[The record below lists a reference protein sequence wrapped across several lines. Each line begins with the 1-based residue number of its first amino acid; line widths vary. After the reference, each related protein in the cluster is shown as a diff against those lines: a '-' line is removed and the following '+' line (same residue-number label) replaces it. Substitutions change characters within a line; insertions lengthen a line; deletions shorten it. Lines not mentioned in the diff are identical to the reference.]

1 MAGRPPRARA
11 NCARR
16 RTDADTM
23 SDQHHATTDGTGGA
37 AGSAGTRAEPR
48 AGMLAPIRE
57 TELLA
62 PATTQH
68 LPGPPAGPGDPLAGG
83 LDYRRA
89 WHAFRRR
96 WIPATVLAVTCA
108 GLAGLLTFLLLPRGY
123 EAVAWLRVRD
133 KSGMFGAGVGRDSA
147 EYEAYRKTQV
157 QLIKS
162 PLVLMAG
169 LRKANV
175 NSLVTLKNQEDKV
188 GWLTR
193 NVQVSAPMES
203 EVLQV
208 RLRGENPREITA
220 IVNAV
225 TSAYLSD
232 VVNKEKVER
241 LTRRDML
248 EKKYKE
254 NMADIRDRLDT
265 YHDLARSLGTTDSTE
280 VATQRAL
287 LLDHLSTLRAQ
298 QTQLQRDIAMLDAEL
313 AVMDAKAR
321 GEITLEQSVP
331 EEMVDAMVLRDPQF
345 VELRDQL
352 AGLEEAILYQ
362 SQRSARGAN
371 DPACKKLQDMRDG
384 LLQRMEQR
392 REELKPQIIT
402 QLSLDAAGRRTGASA
417 ESPVVLRMRREI
429 MARQLDEATTDF
441 DRVAEEVKQLGQA
454 NADLSA
460 RRQEIEQLTK
470 VTDEMGIRL
479 NATEIDIAMPNR
491 VELIEEASV
500 PEGSDELFRT
510 MLTFL
515 ATAAGLVLGGGSVV
529 AFEYL
534 RDRLS
539 TAEEVPQ
546 RLGLRVIG
554 TVPRITRRTN
564 PGHVAER
571 VDGVRAVISQ
581 TGREA
586 PRVILVTSAVEHE
599 GKTTFASQLAASL
612 ARTGKRT
619 LLLDGDLRHPNVH
632 LALGLDLRTG
642 LPELLRG
649 EISNDE
655 AVQPTGV
662 EGLFAVTGGA
672 CDYAAI
678 TALSRSVTSQILAGF
693 RESFD
698 HVVIDAG
705 PVLSFAD
712 VLLLGQASDLAIVA
726 TMRDVSRVPQVMAA
740 VEKLR
745 SVGVR
750 VLGAVVNGVDDTAA
764 RREYAS
770 PLTA

>member
-1 MAGRPPRARA
+1 
-11 NCARR
+11 
-16 RTDADTM
+16 M
-23 SDQHHATTDGTGGA
+23 SDTHHATTDGSGA
-37 AGSAGTRAEPR
+37 AATVGADPR
-48 AGMLAPIRE
+48 AGMLAPIRDN
-57 TELLA
+57 ELLV
-62 PATTQH
+62 PSTTSH
-68 LPGPPAGPGDPLAGG
+68 LPGPPAALGDPLAGG

-96 WIPATVLAVTCA
+96 WIPATVVALTLAT
-108 GLAGLLTFLLLPRGY
+108 LAGLLTFLFLPRGF

-162 PLVLMAG
+162 PLVLMAA
-169 LRKANV
+169 LRRSGV
-175 NSLVTLKNQEDKV
+175 NSLQTLKGEQDKV
-188 GWLTR
+188 GWLMR

-208 RLRGENPREITA
+208 RLRGEDPREITT

-225 TSAYLSD
+225 TNAYLND
-232 VVNKEKVER
+232 VVNKEKAER
-241 LTRRDML
+241 LARRDTL

-254 NMADIRDRLDT
+254 NMADIRSRLDT
-265 YHDLARSLGTTDSTE
+265 YHNLAKTLGTADSAE

-287 LLDHLSTLRAQ
+287 LLDHLGTLRAQ
-298 QTQLQRDIAMLDAEL
+298 QTQLQRDIAMVDAEL

-345 VELRDQL
+345 VELRDRL
-352 AGLEEAILYQ
+352 AGIEEAMLYQ
-362 SQRSARGAN
+362 SQRSARGPN
-371 DPACKKLQDMRDG
+371 DPAVKKLQDMRDG
-384 LLQRMEQR
+384 LLARMEQR

-402 QLSLDAAGRRTGASA
+402 QLSMEAAGRRTGAAA

-429 MARQLDEATTDF
+429 MARQLEEATKDF
-441 DRVAEEVKQLGQA
+441 DEVADEVKQLGQA
-454 NADLSA
+454 NADLMA

-470 VTDEMGIRL
+470 VTDEMGMRL

-510 MLTFL
+510 MLTVL

-529 AFEYL
+529 ALEYL

-539 TAEEVPQ
+539 TADEVPQ

-586 PRVILVTSAVEHE
+586 PKVILVTSAVEHE

-632 LALGLDLRTG
+632 LALGLDLRSG

-678 TALSRSVTSQILAGF
+678 TALSRSVTAQVLAGF
-693 RESFD
+693 RQSFD
-698 HVVIDAG
+698 HIVIDAG

-712 VLLLGQASDLAIVA
+712 VLLLGQASDVAIVA

-745 SVGVR
+745 SVGVK